1 MRTTNAPSRNK
12 RKKRIFKAAKG
23 NVGARGNCLRTAS
36 ETVIRSGAF
45 SYRDRKVRAREF
57 RRLWITRLNAACRMR
72 GRRYSE
78 FIAALHEVGI
88 GLDRK
93 SLSEM
98 AIHDAAAFD
107 VVFAQCEKVMKK
119 KDDDRKAREAKEA
132 KAREAAASA

>member
-36 ETVIRSGAF
+36 ETVVRAGAY

-78 FIAALHEVGI
+78 FIAALREVGI

-98 AIHDAAAFD
+98 AINDAAAFD

-119 KDDDRKAREAKEA
+119 KDDERKAREAQEA
-132 KAREAAASA
+132 KAREAAAV

>member
-1 MRTTNAPSRNK
+1 MRTTNGPARHN
-12 RKKRIFKAAKG
+12 RKKRIYKAAKG
-23 NVGARGNCLRTAS
+23 NVGARGNCLRTAT
-36 ETVIRSGAF
+36 ETVVRSGAYSF
-45 SYRDRKVRAREF
+45 RDRKVRAREF

-98 AIHDAAAFD
+98 AINDAAAFD

-119 KDDDRKAREAKEA
+119 KDDDRLAREAKEK
-132 KAREAAASA
+132 KAREAAAV

>member
-36 ETVIRSGAF
+36 ETVVRSGAF

-88 GLDRK
+88 GLDRM

-132 KAREAAASA
+132 KAREAAAV

>member
-36 ETVIRSGAF
+36 ETVVRAGAY

-107 VVFAQCEKVMKK
+107 VVFAQCETAMKK
-119 KDDDRKAREAKEA
+119 KDDERKAREAKEA
-132 KAREAAASA
+132 KAREAAAV

>member
-23 NVGARGNCLRTAS
+23 NV
-36 ETVIRSGAF
+36 AF

-107 VVFAQCEKVMKK
+107 VVFAQCEKVMAK
-119 KDDDRKAREAKEA
+119 KDDERKAREAKEA
-132 KAREAAASA
+132 KARVAAAV